1 MLKSSCSADRLPA
14 RAPHLQHY
22 DVIIIGAGLSG
33 IGAARQLQDRCPGK
47 SFAILESRGAI
58 GGTWDLFRYPGIRS
72 DSDMYTLGY
81 SFKPWKQA
89 KAIADGP
96 SILEYLDEAVRE
108 EGILDKIRF
117 GHRVTAA
124 AWDSNSAR
132 WLVTMRHAGNEVG
145 LSCNF
150 LHMCS
155 GYYDYEEGFT
165 PEFAGRERFTG
176 RIVHPQHWPAA
187 LDYRGKRV
195 AVIGSGATAMT
206 LVPTLARDALQVT
219 MVQRSP
225 TYVISRPAE
234 DRFAK
239 TLQRLLPPKL
249 AYAVVRW
256 RNTLYHQMVFGLARA
271 WPGAVRKYLLA
282 GVRAQLGPGY
292 DVATHFAPRYNPWQ
306 QRLCL
311 VPDGDL
317 FAAIRSGRANVVTD
331 RIETFTE
338 TGIRFESGKELA
350 ADIIVTATGLK
361 LLFLAGMAVTVD
373 GRKADFSRTF
383 GYKGMMFSGV
393 PNLSCVFGYT
403 NSSWTL
409 KADLESDYLCRLLN
423 HMQASGAHIVTP
435 IVADP
440 GLKPERWI
448 DFSSGYFE
456 RALGSFPKQGS
467 RRPWKLYQNYFKD
480 ILLFRFT
487 RLADDSLRF
496 AKAGHA
502 VDGR

>member
-1 MLKSSCSADRLPA
+1 MGEIE
-14 RAPHLQHY
+14 HF
-22 DVIIIGAGLSG
+22 DVIIVGAGISG
-33 IGAARQLQDRCPGK
+33 IGAAVHLRRQCPTR
-47 SFAILESRGAI
+47 SMVIVEARATI

-81 SFKPWKQA
+81 SFKPWTQA

-96 SILEYLDEAVRE
+96 SILKYLDETVRE
-108 EGILDKIRF
+108 EGIREMIRF
-117 GHRVTAA
+117 DHRVTAA
-124 AWDSNSAR
+124 AWDSDNAR
-132 WLVTMRHAGNEVG
+132 WVVTMRHAGSEVR

-155 GYYDYEEGFT
+155 GYYDYDTGFT
-165 PEFAGRERFTG
+165 PEFAGRERFAG
-176 RIVHPQHWPAA
+176 HIVHPQHWPDD

-195 AVIGSGATAMT
+195 VVIGSGATAMT
-206 LVPTLARDALQVT
+206 LVPTLARDARQVT
-219 MVQRSP
+219 MLQRSP

-234 DRFAK
+234 DHFAN
-239 TLQRLLPPKL
+239 TLQRLLPPML
-249 AYAVVRW
+249 AYSIARW
-256 RNTLYHQMVFGLARA
+256 RNALYHQLVFGLART
-271 WPGAVRKYLLA
+271 WPAAVRKYLLA
-282 GVRAQLGPGY
+282 RVREQLDPGY
-292 DVATHFAPRYNPWQ
+292 DVATHFAPHYNPWQ

-317 FAAIRSGRANVVTD
+317 FAPIRSGRANVVTD

-338 TGIRFESGKELA
+338 TGIRLESGKELA

-373 GRKADFSRTF
+373 GREVDFSRTF

-409 KADLESDYLCRLLN
+409 KADLENDYLGRLLN
-423 HMQASGAHIVTP
+423 HMHASGADIVTP
-435 IVADP
+435 VVADP
-440 GLKPERWI
+440 EIKPERWI

-467 RRPWKLYQNYFKD
+467 KEPWKLYQNYFKD
-480 ILLFRFT
+480 IVLFRFA

-496 AKAGHA
+496 SKAGRA
-502 VDGR
+502 VGTG

>member
-1 MLKSSCSADRLPA
+1 MGMME
-14 RAPHLQHY
+14 HFE
-22 DVIIIGAGLSG
+22 VIIVGAGISG
-33 IGAARQLQDRCPGK
+33 IGAAVHLRRQCPAR
-47 SFAILESRGAI
+47 SVVILEGRTNI

-81 SFKPWKQA
+81 SFKPWTLA

-96 SILEYLDEAVRE
+96 SILKYLNEAARE
-108 EGILDKIRF
+108 EGIHDKIRF
-117 GHRVTAA
+117 GHHVTAA
-124 AWDSNSAR
+124 AWDSGAAR
-132 WLVTMRHAGNEVG
+132 WLVTMQHDGKDLR

-155 GYYDYEEGFT
+155 GYYDYAAGFT
-165 PEFAGRERFTG
+165 PEFAGRERFAG
-176 RIVHPQHWPAA
+176 RIVHPQHWPAD

-195 AVIGSGATAMT
+195 VVIGSGATAMT
-206 LVPTLARDALQVT
+206 LVPTLTRDAGQVT
-219 MVQRSP
+219 MLQRSP

-234 DRFAK
+234 DRFAN
-239 TLQRLLPPKL
+239 TLKRLLPPML
-249 AYAVVRW
+249 AYGIIRW
-256 RNTLYHQMVFGLARA
+256 RNTFFHQLVFGLART
-271 WPGAVRKYLLA
+271 WPGVVRKYLLA
-282 GVRAQLGPGY
+282 RVRDQLDPGY
-292 DVATHFAPRYNPWQ
+292 DTASHFTPRYKPWE

-317 FAAIRSGRANVVTD
+317 FAAIRSGQASV
-331 RIETFTE
+331 
-338 TGIRFESGKELA
+338 
-350 ADIIVTATGLK
+350 VTATGLK

-373 GRKADFSRTF
+373 GRKVDFSRTF

-423 HMQASGAHIVTP
+423 HMQASGEQIVTP
-435 IVADP
+435 VADP
-440 GLKPERWI
+440 GIKPERWI
-448 DFSSGYFE
+448 DFSSSYFE

-467 RRPWKLYQNYFKD
+467 KAPWKLYQNYFKD
-480 ILLFRFT
+480 ILLFRFA

-496 AKAGHA
+496 SKACQA
-502 VDGR
+502 VDIA

>member
-1 MLKSSCSADRLPA
+1 MGMME
-14 RAPHLQHY
+14 HFE
-22 DVIIIGAGLSG
+22 VIIVGAGISG
-33 IGAARQLQDRCPGK
+33 IGAAVHLRRQCPAR
-47 SFAILESRGAI
+47 SVVILEGRTNI

-81 SFKPWKQA
+81 SFKPWTLA

-96 SILEYLDEAVRE
+96 SILKYLDEAARE
-108 EGILDKIRF
+108 ESIHDKIRF
-117 GHRVTAA
+117 GHHVTAA
-124 AWDSNSAR
+124 AWDSGTAR
-132 WLVTMRHAGNEVG
+132 WLVTMQHDGKDLR

-155 GYYDYEEGFT
+155 GYYDYAAGFT
-165 PEFAGRERFTG
+165 PEFAGRERFAG
-176 RIVHPQHWPAA
+176 RIVHPQHWPAD

-195 AVIGSGATAMT
+195 VVIGSGATAMT
-206 LVPTLARDALQVT
+206 LVPTLTRDAGQVT
-219 MVQRSP
+219 MLQRSP

-234 DRFAK
+234 DRFAN
-239 TLQRLLPPKL
+239 TLKRLLPPML
-249 AYAVVRW
+249 AYGIIRW
-256 RNTLYHQMVFGLARA
+256 RNTFFHQLVFGLART
-271 WPGAVRKYLLA
+271 WPGVVRKYLLA
-282 GVRAQLGPGY
+282 RVRDQLDPGY
-292 DVATHFAPRYNPWQ
+292 DTASHFTPRYKPWE

-317 FAAIRSGRANVVTD
+317 FAAIRSGQASV
-331 RIETFTE
+331 
-338 TGIRFESGKELA
+338 
-350 ADIIVTATGLK
+350 VTATGLK

-373 GRKADFSRTF
+373 GRKVDFSRTF

-423 HMQASGAHIVTP
+423 HMQASGEQIVTP
-435 IVADP
+435 VADP
-440 GLKPERWI
+440 GIKPERWI
-448 DFSSGYFE
+448 DFSSSYFE

-467 RRPWKLYQNYFKD
+467 KAPWKLYQNYFKD
-480 ILLFRFT
+480 ILLFRFA

-496 AKAGHA
+496 SKAGQA
-502 VDGR
+502 VDIA

>member
-1 MLKSSCSADRLPA
+1 MGMME
-14 RAPHLQHY
+14 HFE
-22 DVIIIGAGLSG
+22 VIIVGAGISG
-33 IGAARQLQDRCPGK
+33 IGAAVHLRRQCP
-47 SFAILESRGAI
+47 ARNVVILEGRTNI

-81 SFKPWKQA
+81 SFKPWTLA

-96 SILEYLDEAVRE
+96 SILKYLDEAARE
-108 EGILDKIRF
+108 ESIHDKIRF
-117 GHRVTAA
+117 GHHVTAA
-124 AWDSNSAR
+124 AWDSGTAR
-132 WLVTMRHAGNEVG
+132 WLVTMQHDGKDLR

-155 GYYDYEEGFT
+155 GYYDYAAGFT
-165 PEFAGRERFTG
+165 PEFAGRERFAG
-176 RIVHPQHWPAA
+176 RIVHPQHWPAD

-195 AVIGSGATAMT
+195 VVIGSGATAMT
-206 LVPTLARDALQVT
+206 LVPTLARDAGQVT
-219 MVQRSP
+219 MLQRSP

-234 DRFAK
+234 DRFAN
-239 TLQRLLPPKL
+239 TLKRLLPPML
-249 AYAVVRW
+249 AYGIIRW
-256 RNTLYHQMVFGLARA
+256 RNTFFHQLVFGLART
-271 WPGAVRKYLLA
+271 WPGVVRKYLLA
-282 GVRAQLGPGY
+282 RVRDQLDPGY
-292 DVATHFAPRYNPWQ
+292 DTASHFTPRYKPWE

-317 FAAIRSGRANVVTD
+317 FAAIRSGQASV
-331 RIETFTE
+331 
-338 TGIRFESGKELA
+338 
-350 ADIIVTATGLK
+350 VTATGLK

-373 GRKADFSRTF
+373 GRKVDFSRTF

-423 HMQASGAHIVTP
+423 HMQASGEQIVTP
-435 IVADP
+435 VADP
-440 GLKPERWI
+440 GIKPERWI
-448 DFSSGYFE
+448 DFSSSYFE

-467 RRPWKLYQNYFKD
+467 KAPWKLYQNYFKD
-480 ILLFRFT
+480 ILLFRFA

-496 AKAGHA
+496 SKAGQA
-502 VDGR
+502 VDIA

>member
-1 MLKSSCSADRLPA
+1 MGMME
-14 RAPHLQHY
+14 HFE
-22 DVIIIGAGLSG
+22 VIIVGAGISG
-33 IGAARQLQDRCPGK
+33 IGAAVHLRRQCPAR
-47 SFAILESRGAI
+47 SVVILEGRTNI

-81 SFKPWKQA
+81 SFKPWTLA

-96 SILEYLDEAVRE
+96 SILKYLNEAARE
-108 EGILDKIRF
+108 EGIHDKIRF
-117 GHRVTAA
+117 GHHVTAA
-124 AWDSNSAR
+124 AWDSGTAR
-132 WLVTMRHAGNEVG
+132 WLVTMQHDGKDLR

-155 GYYDYEEGFT
+155 GYYDYAAGFT
-165 PEFAGRERFTG
+165 PEFAGRERFAG
-176 RIVHPQHWPAA
+176 RIVHPQHWPAD

-195 AVIGSGATAMT
+195 VVIGSGATAMT
-206 LVPTLARDALQVT
+206 LVPTLTRDAGQVT
-219 MVQRSP
+219 MLQRSP

-234 DRFAK
+234 DRFAN
-239 TLQRLLPPKL
+239 TLKRLLPPML
-249 AYAVVRW
+249 AYGIIRW
-256 RNTLYHQMVFGLARA
+256 RNTFFHQLVFGLART
-271 WPGAVRKYLLA
+271 WPGVVRKYLLA
-282 GVRAQLGPGY
+282 RVRDQLDPGY
-292 DVATHFAPRYNPWQ
+292 DTASHFTPRYKPWE

-317 FAAIRSGRANVVTD
+317 FAAIRSGQASV
-331 RIETFTE
+331 
-338 TGIRFESGKELA
+338 
-350 ADIIVTATGLK
+350 VTATGLK

-373 GRKADFSRTF
+373 GRKVDFSRTF

-423 HMQASGAHIVTP
+423 HMQASGEQIITP
-435 IVADP
+435 VADP
-440 GLKPERWI
+440 EIKPERWI

-467 RRPWKLYQNYFKD
+467 RPPWKLYQNYFKD
-480 ILLFRFT
+480 ILLFRFA
-487 RLADDSLRF
+487 RIADDSLRF
-496 AKAGHA
+496 SKAGRA
-502 VDGR
+502 ADAK

>member
-1 MLKSSCSADRLPA
+1 MGMME
-14 RAPHLQHY
+14 HFE
-22 DVIIIGAGLSG
+22 VIIVGAGISG
-33 IGAARQLQDRCPGK
+33 IGAAVHLRRQCPAR
-47 SFAILESRGAI
+47 SVVILEGRTNI

-81 SFKPWKQA
+81 SFKPWTLA

-96 SILEYLDEAVRE
+96 SILKYLNEAARE
-108 EGILDKIRF
+108 EGIHDKIRF
-117 GHRVTAA
+117 GHHVTAA
-124 AWDSNSAR
+124 AWDSGAAR
-132 WLVTMRHAGNEVG
+132 WLVTMQHDGKDLR

-155 GYYDYEEGFT
+155 GYYDYAAGFT
-165 PEFAGRERFTG
+165 PEFAGRERFAG
-176 RIVHPQHWPAA
+176 RIVHPQHWPAD

-195 AVIGSGATAMT
+195 VVIGSGATAMT
-206 LVPTLARDALQVT
+206 LVPTLTRDAGQVT
-219 MVQRSP
+219 MLQRSP

-234 DRFAK
+234 DRFAN
-239 TLQRLLPPKL
+239 TLKRLLPPML
-249 AYAVVRW
+249 AYGIIRW
-256 RNTLYHQMVFGLARA
+256 RNTFFHQLVFGLART
-271 WPGAVRKYLLA
+271 WPGVVRKYLLA
-282 GVRAQLGPGY
+282 RVRDQLDPGY
-292 DVATHFAPRYNPWQ
+292 DTASHFTPRYKPWE

-317 FAAIRSGRANVVTD
+317 FAAIRSGQASV
-331 RIETFTE
+331 
-338 TGIRFESGKELA
+338 
-350 ADIIVTATGLK
+350 VTATGLK

-373 GRKADFSRTF
+373 GRKVDFSRTF

-423 HMQASGAHIVTP
+423 HMQASGEQIVTP
-435 IVADP
+435 VADP
-440 GLKPERWI
+440 GIKPERWI
-448 DFSSGYFE
+448 DFSSSYFE

-467 RRPWKLYQNYFKD
+467 KAPWKLYQNYFKD
-480 ILLFRFT
+480 ILLFRFA

-496 AKAGHA
+496 SKAGQA
-502 VDGR
+502 VDIA

>member
-1 MLKSSCSADRLPA
+1 MME
-14 RAPHLQHY
+14 HFE
-22 DVIIIGAGLSG
+22 VIIVGAGISG
-33 IGAARQLQDRCPGK
+33 IGAAVHLRRQCPAR
-47 SFAILESRGAI
+47 SVVILEGRTNI

-81 SFKPWKQA
+81 SFKPWTLA

-96 SILEYLDEAVRE
+96 SILKYLNEAARE
-108 EGILDKIRF
+108 EGIHDKIRF
-117 GHRVTAA
+117 GHHVTAA
-124 AWDSNSAR
+124 AWDSGAAR
-132 WLVTMRHAGNEVG
+132 WLVTMQHDGKDLR

-155 GYYDYEEGFT
+155 GYYDYAAGFT
-165 PEFAGRERFTG
+165 PEFAGRERFAG
-176 RIVHPQHWPAA
+176 RIVHPQHWPAD

-195 AVIGSGATAMT
+195 VVIGSGATAMT
-206 LVPTLARDALQVT
+206 LVPTLTRDAGQVT
-219 MVQRSP
+219 MLQRSP

-234 DRFAK
+234 DRFAN
-239 TLQRLLPPKL
+239 TLKRLLPPML
-249 AYAVVRW
+249 AYGIIRW
-256 RNTLYHQMVFGLARA
+256 RNTFFHQLVFGLART
-271 WPGAVRKYLLA
+271 WPGVVRKYLLA
-282 GVRAQLGPGY
+282 RVRDQLDPGY
-292 DVATHFAPRYNPWQ
+292 DTASHFTPRYKPWE

-317 FAAIRSGRANVVTD
+317 FAAIRSGQASV
-331 RIETFTE
+331 
-338 TGIRFESGKELA
+338 
-350 ADIIVTATGLK
+350 VTATGLK

-373 GRKADFSRTF
+373 GRKVDFSRTF

-423 HMQASGAHIVTP
+423 HMQASGEQIVTP
-435 IVADP
+435 VADP
-440 GLKPERWI
+440 GIKPERWI
-448 DFSSGYFE
+448 DFSSSYFE

-467 RRPWKLYQNYFKD
+467 KAPWKLYQNYFKD
-480 ILLFRFT
+480 ILLFRFA

-496 AKAGHA
+496 SKAGQA
-502 VDGR
+502 VDIA